1 MKKAASFFETIIP
14 VVPYAVF
21 FLILVACTGSTS
33 DKSKKGDIHDRY
45 PAGLMEDNL
54 NESSDALH
62 VVVNEV
68 TIDETKCLRND
79 RGKIGYA
86 ALVFHCKVVA
96 SFKGELTGEENIS
109 FLAFWEYHKGLLD
122 EQRQENRDRIVFLKK
137 SQNGSYHALSFGVFV
152 FSEDLARS
160 LKKIAET
167 KS

>member
-1 MKKAASFFETIIP
+1 MKKSVSFFEVIIP

-33 DKSKKGDIHDRY
+33 DKSKNGNIRDRY
-45 PAGLMEDNL
+45 PAGLMKDNL
-54 NESSDALH
+54 IESSDVLH
-62 VVVNEV
+62 VVVNEI
-68 TIDETKCLRND
+68 TIDETKSLRND

-96 SFKGELTGEENIS
+96 SFKGALTGEENIS

-122 EQRQENRDRIVFLKK
+122 EQRQENRNRIVFLKK

-160 LKKIAET
+160 LKKLAKT
-167 KS
+167 QN